1 MHHFD
6 AAAKVVIILGTA
18 SPFAAP
24 AVEIA
29 KGVDYATTLVTV
41 VRNDKYIEQLLN
53 AGGNLAA
60 EEYMVKVWK
69 IPKPIAQ
76 QIVTS
81 IDLVGGWRGFEEKY
95 KAKN

>member
-41 VRNDKYIEQLLN
+41 VRNDNIL
-53 AGGNLAA
+53 
-60 EEYMVKVWK
+60 
-69 IPKPIAQ
+69 
-76 QIVTS
+76 S
-81 IDLVGGWRGFEEKY
+81 SF
-95 KAKN
+95 